1 MFLYKIIFAFL
12 SISLVNGRPQ
22 FITFDNGKIGV
33 NFAGYHAEAGLG
45 GLLTGNAAHGG
56 LSASAGTPFGQKA
69 GAGLGGTVGGNYGRT
84 AGGLYAGASDGFGQ
98 GASAALGGKVDE
110 YGPAGG
116 SGAEAHAQGVSKK
129 TVKLGQG
136 NVVKEIHSVQY
147 PSGGVSSGTVSSS
160 GGISSGSV
168 IDTRFH
174 DEETVVPVVK
184 KKVIHKEK
192 TVVRP
197 HKVRKEVVYEQEE
210 EVPVRA
216 PEFDYKNFLDFGFF
230 SNLGAQYGGNHYP
243 GDQQV
248 IVEKTYVAPIHHTQK
263 EVVLNRRID
272 TSAGAGASA
281 GSGGVVTH
289 STSYNTGGSFFND
302 IFNIPISTL
311 QAVNSFLNNRGG
323 VVTKT
328 KTVAYA

>member
-147 PSGGVSSGTVSSS
+147 PSGGVSTGTVSSS

-197 HKVRKEVVYEQEE
+197 HKVRK
-210 EVPVRA
+210 
-216 PEFDYKNFLDFGFF
+216 
-230 SNLGAQYGGNHYP
+230 
-243 GDQQV
+243 
-248 IVEKTYVAPIHHTQK
+248 
-263 EVVLNRRID
+263 VVLNRRID
-272 TSAGAGASA
+272 TGAGAAAGAGAA
-281 GSGGVVTH
+281 SGGVVTH